1 MFIVLNRF
9 FVKPEFAG
17 LFETRIKNRPRQV
30 DQQPGFVRAQLLRPE
45 NSTDPYIVLTI
56 WESQAHFEAWV
67 KADTF
72 TASHAGLRTLSG
84 DVFVQPNKVE
94 TFEVAE

>member
-1 MFIVLNRF
+1 MNRF

-17 LFETRIKNRPRQV
+17 QFETRLKNRPRQV

-72 TASHAGLRTLSG
+72 TASHTGPRTLSG
-84 DVFVQPNKVE
+84 DIFVQPNKVE